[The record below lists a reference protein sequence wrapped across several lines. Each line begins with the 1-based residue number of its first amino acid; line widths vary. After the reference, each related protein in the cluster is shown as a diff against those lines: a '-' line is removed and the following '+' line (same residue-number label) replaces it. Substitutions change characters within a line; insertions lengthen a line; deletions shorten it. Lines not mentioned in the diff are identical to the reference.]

1 MDTTNIKKAY
11 VSLIEFL
18 NENADKKVKTILPDI
33 IAMVEKASG
42 GGSVGNTVR
51 RDEEGNVIEIFCYYH
66 KEWED
71 VSLVPYGKKA
81 NSTSGLNTMC
91 KQGTSMWTKQQREA
105 KQAKADLLEK
115 VASGEVL
122 PSELTVELEKIEEA
136 RKAIKPYDFN
146 VSSDESADDEPT
158 E

>member
-11 VSLIEFL
+11 VELVSFL
-18 NENADKKVKTILPDI
+18 NDNADKKVKTILPDI
-33 IAMVEKASG
+33 IAMAEKASG

-51 RDEEGNVIEIFCYYH
+51 RDEDGNVIAIFCYYH

-71 VSLVPYGKKA
+71 VSVVPYGKKA

-115 VASGEVL
+115 VASGEVQA
-122 PSELTVELEKIEEA
+122 SELTVELEKIEEA
-136 RKAIKPYDFN
+136 RKAIKPYSFD
-146 VSSDESADDEPT
+146 VEDEQTENEPT